1 MAVILCII
9 IVLLFAGWLYL
20 TVWHRKSSFVTY
32 VYHWDYRVLRNLRD
46 MYCRGLHRTPP
57 DSYDFFKTEAIG
69 FINKYLSEH
78 KALVESPHERIT
90 KAQKIADMLES
101 QQYIHYYFNED
112 KAFTR
117 GIYDEM
123 LRDYRSGQYLTK
135 DYFAFEALRKKMPI
149 EIASNEK
156 AFHDFWK
163 FVQAGWFDET
173 TGMYCNIDNNG
184 KKINHNQIGRAIV
197 LICQRNRIATPSKV
211 FAPLWAEPKDEE
223 NIEKMR
229 DKIRGWYRPDQIKD
243 ADQLDKIVLGIL
255 NSD

>member
-78 KALVESPHERIT
+78 KALVESPHERKT

-135 DYFAFEALRKKMPI
+135 DYFAYEALRKKMPL

-156 AFHDFWK
+156 AFNDFWR
-163 FVQAGWFDET
+163 FAQAGWFEKKS
-173 TGMYCNIDNNG
+173 G
-184 KKINHNQIGRAIV
+184 KYILSNKIEKQHIGRAIYW
-197 LICQRNRIATPSKV
+197 ICKRSNISSPERV
-211 FAPLWAEPKDEE
+211 FASFWNEKETTVSDWCRKKSRTPERTQQIDEIVFAVLE
-223 NIEKMR
+223 EK
-229 DKIRGWYRPDQIKD
+229 
-243 ADQLDKIVLGIL
+243 
-255 NSD
+255 